1 MQSVEVCGRRV
12 WLLDSVTEGGE
23 AQRDAVVVTAS
34 HGGVSAA
41 RYALAYRPALVAFND
56 AGVGKDAAGIAGLAL
71 LEEAGVA
78 AVAVSADS
86 ARIGEA
92 DDTWRSG
99 VIAHVNAPAARLGF
113 RPGQRLSGAVESW
126 LCGGDPAR

>member
-23 AQRDAVVVTAS
+23 AQRGGVVITAS

-78 AVAVSADS
+78 AVAVSAES

-92 DDTWRSG
+92 DDTWHSG
-99 VIAHVNAPAARLGF
+99 VIAHANAPARALGL
-113 RPGQRLSGAVESW
+113 RPGERLADALRCW
-126 LCGGDPAR
+126 LCE

>member
-1 MQSVEVCGRRV
+1 VQSVEVCGRRV

-23 AQRDAVVVTAS
+23 AQRGGVVITAS

-41 RYALAYRPALVAFND
+41 RYALAYRPALAVFND

-71 LEEAGVA
+71 LEEAGIAAA
-78 AVAVSADS
+78 AVAAAS

-92 DDTWRSG
+92 EDTWRSG
-99 VIAHVNAPAARLGF
+99 VIAHVNAPARALGL
-113 RPGQRLSGAVESW
+113 RPGEPLADAVRRW
-126 LCGGDPAR
+126 FCG